1 VIDVVVAVLAIG
13 VAAVWTAL
21 AVAAGEGE
29 RRGQVAKRRQR
40 RVPPSDHR
48 PISVPFGHSRVGRSH
63 TGYRFPEYPTRA

>member
-1 VIDVVVAVLAIG
+1 MIDVVVEVLVIG

-29 RRGQVAKRRQR
+29 RRMRVAMQPQR
-40 RVPPSDHR
+40 RVRPSDHR